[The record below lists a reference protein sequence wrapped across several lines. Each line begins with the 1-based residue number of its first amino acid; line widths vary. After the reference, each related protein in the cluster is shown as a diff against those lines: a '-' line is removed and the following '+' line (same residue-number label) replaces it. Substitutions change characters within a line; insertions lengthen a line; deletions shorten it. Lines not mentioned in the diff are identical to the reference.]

1 MFLIGC
7 LFGLFVVSFF
17 SSNSN
22 PGGFSYLN
30 PFWSA
35 PQVTRPLPL
44 DSPWLPQDRKGPL
57 GWILANLII

>member
-30 PFWSA
+30 PF
-35 PQVTRPLPL
+35 
-44 DSPWLPQDRKGPL
+44 
-57 GWILANLII
+57 